1 MHKIPLYLHRIRI
14 TSVMN
19 ERSYLLRLCDKELQ
33 LALQSSG
40 AVLIEGA
47 KWCGKTRT
55 ASNAAKS
62 VLYMQD
68 PDHTASY
75 QAMADT
81 KPSLLLKGAT
91 PRLIDEWQMAPV
103 LWDAIRF
110 EVDKSGAAGQ
120 FILTGSAVPAYNLT
134 AHTGTGRFSRL
145 LMRPMSL
152 FESNESNGSVSLGE
166 LFNGNQAIEAMSDL
180 TIEKIAFA
188 LCRGGWPACVRKNE
202 TSALRMARDY
212 VEAVIN
218 HDVSRVDDVEKNP
231 ERVRLLLRSLAR
243 NVATPASIQTIKNDL
258 EAIDISISDK
268 TISSYLNALR
278 RIFVVED
285 LPSWLPSMRSKTAIR
300 TSSKRHFVDPSIAT
314 AVLRTNPDGLLNDF
328 LTFGFLFESLCTRD
342 IRVYAQAID
351 GDVFHY
357 RDKSGLESDLIVRL
371 RDGRWA
377 AIEVKLGNRQIEEAA
392 QNLLALKAKIDEDK
406 MGQASFLLV
415 ITGGQFAYRRNDGV
429 LVAPIGC
436 LRD

>member
-1 MHKIPLYLHRIRI
+1 MSEK
-14 TSVMN
+14 
-19 ERSYLLRLCDKELQ
+19 SYLLRLCDQELQ
-33 LALQSSG
+33 IALQSSG

-62 VLYMQD
+62 ILYMQD
-68 PDHTASY
+68 PDNTASY

-81 KPSLLLKGAT
+81 KPSLLLKGET

-103 LWDAIRF
+103 LWDAVRF
-110 EVDKSGAAGQ
+110 EVDNRGDSGQ
-120 FILTGSAVPAYNLT
+120 FILTGSAVPADNVT
-134 AHTGTGRFSRL
+134 AHTGTGRFSRI

-152 FESNESNGSVSLGE
+152 FESHESNGTVSLGD
-166 LFNGNQAIEAMSDL
+166 LFDGNQVIEAMSEL
-180 TIEKIAFA
+180 SIEKIAFA
-188 LCRGGWPACVRKNE
+188 LCRGGWPASVMKNE
-202 TSALRMARDY
+202 TPALRMSRDY

-218 HDVSRVDDVEKNP
+218 HDVSRVDEVEKNP

-243 NVATPASIQTIKNDL
+243 NVGTLASVQTIKNDI
-258 EAIDISISDK
+258 EATDVSISDK

-285 LPSWLPSMRSKTAIR
+285 LPAWLPSMRSKTAIR

-314 AVLRTNPDGLLNDF
+314 AVLRTNPDGLLKDF
-328 LTFGFLFESLCTRD
+328 KTFGFLFESLCTRD
-342 IRVYAQAID
+342 IRVYAQDMD

-371 RDGRWA
+371 RDGHWA
-377 AIEVKLGNRQIEEAA
+377 AIEVKLGNKQIEEAA

-406 MGQASFLLV
+406 MGQVSFLMI
-415 ITGGQFAYRRNDGV
+415 ITGGQYAYRRNDGV
-429 LVAPIGC
+429 LVVPIGC
-436 LRD
+436 LKN